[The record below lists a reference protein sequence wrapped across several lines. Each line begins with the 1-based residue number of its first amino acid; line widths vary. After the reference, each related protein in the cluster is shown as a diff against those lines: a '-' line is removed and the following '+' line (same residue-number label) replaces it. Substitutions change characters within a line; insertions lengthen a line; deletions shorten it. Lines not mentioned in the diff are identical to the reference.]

1 MSKENKNKCNK
12 RFEVIEK
19 EGFEPSYEVVRDNKT
34 GVLYMVYN
42 SLSGI
47 GMTLLVDQMGNPL
60 IDDNF

>member
-1 MSKENKNKCNK
+1 MSKENKNKGNK